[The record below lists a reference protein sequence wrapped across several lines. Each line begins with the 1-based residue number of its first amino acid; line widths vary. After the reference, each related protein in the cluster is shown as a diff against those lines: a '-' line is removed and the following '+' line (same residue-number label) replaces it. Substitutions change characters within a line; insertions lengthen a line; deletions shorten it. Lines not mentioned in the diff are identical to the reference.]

1 MIKIIMLPVLFI
13 LASISDIKTQK
24 IPNALF
30 IMGILSGII
39 FDVMY
44 PRQITDMVASYGG
57 MIVIFLIGSFRLIGM
72 GDIKMWMVLTVYE
85 GITKS
90 SCIFLLATLF
100 FIVVQLLINPQNLKL
115 MLSGIYQA
123 VKYKKIEIT
132 NHNKYEF
139 IPYVTFFVIM
149 YEIVVIV

>member
-1 MIKIIMLPVLFI
+1 MIKIVTLFILFI

-44 PRQITDMVASYGG
+44 PRQITDIVASYVG

-72 GDIKMWMVLTVYE
+72 GDIKMWMVLTVYD

-90 SCIFLLATLF
+90 SCIFLLATLS
-100 FIVVQLLINPQNLKL
+100 FIVVQLLIDPQKMKL
-115 MLSGIYQA
+115 MISGFYQA
-123 VKYKKIEIT
+123 VKYKKIEVT
-132 NHNKYEF
+132 NYHKYEF

-149 YEIVVIV
+149 YEIAVIV

>member
-30 IMGILSGII
+30 IMGVLSGII

-72 GDIKMWMVLTVYE
+72 GDIKMWMVLTIYE

-100 FIVVQLLINPQNLKL
+100 FIVVQLLMNPKNLKL
-115 MLSGIYQA
+115 MISGIYQA
-123 VKYKKIEIT
+123 VKYKKIKIT
-132 NHNKYEF
+132 NHNKYAF